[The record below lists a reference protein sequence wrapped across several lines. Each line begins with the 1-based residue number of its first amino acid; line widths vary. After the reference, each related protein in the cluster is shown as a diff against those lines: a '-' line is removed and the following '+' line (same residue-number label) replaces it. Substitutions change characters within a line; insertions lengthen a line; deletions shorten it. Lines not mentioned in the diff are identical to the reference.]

1 MRSRLKPC
9 LSMSAVRSPWLASLA
24 LLLVTLCWGS
34 TFPAMKAV
42 SEQMP
47 PGLMVA
53 LRWLLG
59 ALALAPFIEWR
70 NRSLWR
76 DASLLALALFASFVL
91 QVLGLTMMSAGRNA
105 FITALNV
112 IMVPLLLPLLGRR
125 LSPLIWV
132 AVVLAGA
139 GIVVMSYEQGGNLLG
154 DLLTFG
160 CALAFAV
167 YVLGMERFAPR
178 HDTLA
183 LAGAQAVMMALLA
196 PLWVATEWWLQGPGY
211 LAQAAG
217 ASLVWQE
224 LLYLGV
230 ICSGFV
236 LFLQTWAQARAT
248 AVQAAVVYALEPFF
262 AALFATWWLGEQF
275 GHRAMLGGALVI
287 AAMLVSQWPARP
299 TRAAAAA

>member
-139 GIVVMSYEQGGNLLG
+139 GIVVMGYGAGGNLLG
-154 DLLTFG
+154 GLLTFG
-160 CALAFAV
+160 V
-167 YVLGMERFAPR
+167 
-178 HDTLA
+178 
-183 LAGAQAVMMALLA
+183 
-196 PLWVATEWWLQGPGY
+196 
-211 LAQAAG
+211 
-217 ASLVWQE
+217 
-224 LLYLGV
+224 
-230 ICSGFV
+230 
-236 LFLQTWAQARAT
+236 
-248 AVQAAVVYALEPFF
+248 
-262 AALFATWWLGEQF
+262 
-275 GHRAMLGGALVI
+275 
-287 AAMLVSQWPARP
+287 RP
-299 TRAAAAA
+299 TRPDALDQGAVDHRERTDLAAVGHVREVEHNARCFAFHCEHFWTIGAVELQDHPLRTRCNGAETQRPEFRSDLCRGQTADEEQGE